1 MENLR
6 VAVVGLGVM
15 GEAII
20 QMLINSDIPL
30 TDISVLEKRS
40 HRLQEIKEKYGLS
53 ADGITESKIVFLAF
67 KPQDMT
73 AGLQNLKIDL
83 QPGTLIVSIMAGI
96 NCSQIQDTLGHSVR
110 IIRVMPNTPLLVREG
125 MSVIAQGE
133 SATKDDISWVEKVF
147 SKFGKT
153 LILTE
158 ELMDAVTAV
167 SGSGPAYLFELSHCM
182 IESAITLGLSRKDA
196 TTLVKQTMIGAS
208 KMLSISDK
216 DVSTLKQE
224 VTSPNGTTFAALD
237 VFARNNLERIVLDA
251 MSAAR
256 NRSKELSKG

>member
-1 MENLR
+1 MESLR

-20 QMLINSDIPL
+20 QMLINSDILL

-53 ADGITESKIVFLAF
+53 ADGVTESKVVFLAF

-96 NCSQIQDTLGHSVR
+96 NCSQIQDSLGHSVR
-110 IIRVMPNTPLLVREG
+110 IIRVMSNTPLLVHEG
-125 MSVIAQGE
+125 MSVIAQSE

-167 SGSGPAYLFELSHCM
+167 SGSGPAYFYGFVESM
-182 IESAITLGLSRKDA
+182 IKAANKLGLSEQDSKLLVHQTLIGAGKMVQESGKDA
-196 TTLVKQTMIGAS
+196 ATLRR
-208 KMLSISDK
+208 
-216 DVSTLKQE
+216 E
-224 VTSPNGTTFAALD
+224 VTSPNGTTAAALSS
-237 VFARNNLERIVLDA
+237 FESNGWEEIIYTA
-251 MSAAR
+251 MKAGMD
-256 NRSKELSKG
+256 RSKDLSN

>member
-1 MENLR
+1 MESLR

-20 QMLINSDIPL
+20 QMLINSDISL

-96 NCSQIQDTLGHSVR
+96 NCSQIQDSLGHSVR
-110 IIRVMPNTPLLVREG
+110 IIRVMPSTPLLVREG

-167 SGSGPAYLFELSHCM
+167 SGSGPAYFYGFVEAM
-182 IESAITLGLSRKDA
+182 IKAANELGLSEHDSKLLVHQTLIGAAKMIQESGKDA
-196 TTLVKQTMIGAS
+196 ATLRR
-208 KMLSISDK
+208 
-216 DVSTLKQE
+216 E
-224 VTSPNGTTFAALD
+224 VTSPNGTTAAALSS
-237 VFARNNLERIVLDA
+237 FKSNGWEEIVSKA
-251 MSAAR
+251 MKAAMD
-256 NRSKELSKG
+256 RSKELSN